1 MVAGE
6 TALEV
11 AVAAVAPA
19 VVKATAV
26 VVMVGEATVE
36 VVTVAGEAGGAER
49 GEVDAALARAVA
61 AGCGSD
67 GGGRQGIPP
76 LTVEDGRVE
85 P

>member
-19 VVKATAV
+19 VVKATVV

-36 VVTVAGEAGGAER
+36 VVT
-49 GEVDAALARAVA
+49 
-61 AGCGSD
+61 
-67 GGGRQGIPP
+67 
-76 LTVEDGRVE
+76 
-85 P
+85 